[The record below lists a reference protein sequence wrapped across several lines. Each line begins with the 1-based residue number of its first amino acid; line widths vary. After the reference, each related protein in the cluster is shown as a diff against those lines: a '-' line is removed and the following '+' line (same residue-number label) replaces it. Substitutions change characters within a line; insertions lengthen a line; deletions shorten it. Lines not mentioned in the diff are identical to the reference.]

1 MKLNKLHET
10 ITSPSRSEISTRIVA
25 LMDKSKL
32 LRKPVAGTKLES
44 ELEIVDELIDRAI
57 KNKNSFLTIR
67 ILKRIEEHINKIIFS
82 ILKRNK

>member
-1 MKLNKLHET
+1 MKLSKLYEA
-10 ITSPSRSEISTRIVA
+10 ITSPSRSEISTRIIA